1 LKSKKGGEKMAKE
14 KEMLSNRE
22 VCSMLGVTRTTLYYW
37 AQKGLIHFLY
47 TPGGQKRY
55 FRSEIEKLMNEQNP
69 KKDLNF
75 EK

>member
-1 LKSKKGGEKMAKE
+1 MAKE

-22 VCSMLGVTRTTLYYW
+22 VCSMLGVSRTTLYYW

-55 FRSEIEKLMNEQNP
+55 YRAEIEKLMNDQNP
-69 KKDLNF
+69 KKDHKF